1 MGFQDRE
8 YARPAPAAMPR
19 VPVVTKWLL
28 ILNIGIFLLDLF
40 QRPDIPSLLGPNWG
54 PINQAGCFMFERA
67 ILGGRLWEFVTF
79 QFLHD
84 DFGHVIFNSIG
95 IFFFGPFVERWWGAR
110 RFVAFYLLC
119 GAAGGLF
126 FSILLLL
133 GLLPNASVGT
143 PLVGASAGVF
153 GLVFAVYRLAP
164 AVQVRLLIPPITLTM
179 RQLALALAAL
189 AVLIIVGGLVFPSA
203 RIFWNSG
210 GEAGHLG
217 GALMGLLLMSF
228 PGLLGKHS
236 EVRGKVVHD
245 ARFVRRG
252 GAPKLRPRTRVDL
265 TEESEVDRILQKISE
280 HGFDSVTDEERR
292 TLEEASRR
300 KP

>member
-40 QRPDIPSLLGPNWG
+40 QRPEGMPGGVLSWG
-54 PINQAGCFMFERA
+54 PLNRWGCFVFETSVMQ
-67 ILGGRLWEFVTF
+67 GRIWEFLTF
-79 QFLHD
+79 QFLHN
-84 DFGHVIFNSIG
+84 DFGHLAFNSIG
-95 IFFFGPFVERWWGAR
+95 IFFFAPFVERWWGAR
-110 RFVAFYLLC
+110 RFLAYYLLC
-119 GAAGGLF
+119 GAAGGVF
-126 FSILLLL
+126 YSLLLMV
-133 GLLPNASVGT
+133 GLLPNSDAGT

-153 GLVFAVYRLAP
+153 GLIFAVYRLAP

-189 AVLIIVGGLVFPSA
+189 AVLVIVGGLVFPSA

-228 PGLLGKHS
+228 PGLLGKPTGF
-236 EVRGKVVHD
+236 RGKVVRD

-252 GAPKLRPRTRVDL
+252 GPPKLRPRTRVDL
-265 TEESEVDRILQKISE
+265 DQESEVDRILQKISE
-280 HGFDSVTDEERR
+280 HGLDSVTDEERR
-292 TLEEASRR
+292 TLEDASRR
-300 KP
+300 KQ